1 MPSLT
6 SPSNV
11 NVPVPTSGAVTV
23 ASIVLS
29 NSKSKVNPEAAV
41 QSVAIIMERKSFIVE
56 RERERERE
64 KGKGYLSIRTIGV
77 KTRKKLRHFWN

>member
-1 MPSLT
+1 
-6 SPSNV
+6 
-11 NVPVPTSGAVTV
+11 
-23 ASIVLS
+23 
-29 NSKSKVNPEAAV
+29 
-41 QSVAIIMERKSFIVE
+41 MERKSFIVE